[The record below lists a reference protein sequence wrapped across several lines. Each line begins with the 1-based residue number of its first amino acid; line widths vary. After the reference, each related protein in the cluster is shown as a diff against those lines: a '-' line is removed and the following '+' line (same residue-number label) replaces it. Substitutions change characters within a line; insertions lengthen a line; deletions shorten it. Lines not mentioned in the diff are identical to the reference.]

1 MIWDWP
7 QPIYY
12 NYGTNVVYQ
21 NGYVYYDGRQ
31 VVTVAAYAARAE
43 ALAEKGQQA
52 LAEDAALAEDSWQ
65 PLGVFALLNPEE
77 EVPQAFLQLAVTKD
91 GIIGGTYYLP
101 DDENKTEPITG
112 SVDPET
118 QRAAWFIGEDRDE
131 IMEAGIA
138 NLTQDETPVLIHLKD
153 GETLTW
159 RLVRQAEP
167 EE

>member
-1 MIWDWP
+1 MRRKTRGNRW
-7 QPIYY
+7 
-12 NYGTNVVYQ
+12 
-21 NGYVYYDGRQ
+21 
-31 VVTVAAYAARAE
+31 
-43 ALAEKGQQA
+43 
-52 LAEDAALAEDSWQ
+52 
-65 PLGVFALLNPEE
+65 GVFALLKPDEE
-77 EVPQAFLQLAVTKD
+77 DPQAFLQLAVTKD

-112 SVDPET
+112 AVDPET

-138 NLTQDETPVLIHLKD
+138 NLLRDETPVLIHLKD
-153 GETLTW
+153 EETLTW